1 MKLNCAIHMKDYTE
15 VEPREIYGI
24 VILLCMLFLEYVKFT
39 WVVDWDAW

>member
-1 MKLNCAIHMKDYTE
+1 MKDYTE

-39 WVVDWDAW
+39 WVVDWDVW